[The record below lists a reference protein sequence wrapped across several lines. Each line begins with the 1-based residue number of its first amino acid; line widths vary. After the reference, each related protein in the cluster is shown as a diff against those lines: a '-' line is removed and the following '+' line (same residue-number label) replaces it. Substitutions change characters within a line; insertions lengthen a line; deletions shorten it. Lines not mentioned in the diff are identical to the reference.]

1 MKIFFRKRFLLP
13 TLIAALGLVLTGR
26 ATAQTFTNL
35 HTFTAL
41 VSGINSDGSKPL
53 AGLVLSGNTLYGTAY
68 IGGSASKG
76 AVFAVNTDSS
86 GFTNLHSFTAL
97 SGPFPPTNSDGTN
110 PRGGLILSGNTLYG
124 TANGGGS
131 SGVGTVFA
139 VNTNGTGFTNL
150 HSFTATSGPN
160 FTNSD
165 GANPYAGLIL
175 SGNTLYGTAQAG
187 GSSGNGTVFAVS
199 TNGTGFTNLYNFSG
213 GNDGANPEG
222 GLVLSGNTL
231 YGTTFYG
238 GTNGNG
244 TVFAVS
250 TNGTRFTKLYSFTA
264 KNFNGATGGNTNSDG
279 ANPYAVLILSGNT
292 LYGTASTG
300 GNSDF
305 GIGTVFAI
313 NTNGTGFTNLHS
325 FIGNAAEPFAGL
337 ILSGNTLY
345 GAATYHGNSG
355 YGTLFAVNTN
365 GTGFTNFY
373 NFSGGSEGAYP
384 EGSLVLSGN
393 TLYGTAEGGGSGNGT
408 AGNGTVFCLSLGSA
422 PQLTITPS
430 GTNVIL
436 TWPTNAALF
445 YLQSTPTLGS
455 SANWTNVSA
464 GPFVVNGLNTV
475 TNPISGTGKFYRLSQ

>member
-1 MKIFFRKRFLLP
+1 MNIPLKTLFLLP
-13 TLIAALGLVLTGR
+13 TLIAGLGLLSAGR
-26 ATAQTFTNL
+26 ATAQPITPL

-41 VSGINSDGSKPL
+41 VSGVNSDGAKPL
-53 AGLVLSGNTLYGTAY
+53 AGLVLSGSTLYGTAY
-68 IGGSASKG
+68 IGGTNGNG

-97 SGPFPPTNSDGTN
+97 AGPYPPTNSDGAN
-110 PRGGLILSGNTLYG
+110 PHGGLILSGSTLYG
-124 TANGGGS
+124 TAQAGGG

-139 VNTNGTGFTNL
+139 INTDSSGFTNL
-150 HSFTATSGPN
+150 HSFTATTGPN

-165 GANPYAGLIL
+165 GAHPYAVLIL
-175 SGNTLYGTAQAG
+175 SGKTLYGTLVDG

-222 GLVLSGNTL
+222 GLVLSGSTL

-244 TVFAVS
+244 TVFAIS
-250 TNGTRFTKLYSFTA
+250 TNGTGFTKLYSFTA
-264 KNFNGATGGNTNSDG
+264 KNYNGATGGMTNSDG
-279 ANPYAVLILSGNT
+279 ANPYASLILSGNT

-305 GIGTVFAI
+305 GSGTVFAI
-313 NTNGTGFTNLHS
+313 NTNGTGFANLHS
-325 FIGNAAEPFAGL
+325 LNYGDGAEPFAGL
-337 ILSGNTLY
+337 MLSGSILY
-345 GAATYHGNSG
+345 GAATYRGNSG

-365 GTGFTNFY
+365 GTGFTNYY
-373 NFSGGSEGAYP
+373 NFSGGSDGAYP

-393 TLYGTAEGGGSGNGT
+393 TLYGTAEGGASPS
-408 AGNGTVFCLSLGSA
+408 ANGTVFSLTLGSVA
-422 PQLTITPS
+422 PLLTILPS

-436 TWPTNAALF
+436 TWPTNVTGF
-445 YLQSTPTLGS
+445 TLQSTTNLASP
-455 SANWTNVSA
+455 AVWTTVS
-464 GPFVVNGLNTV
+464 GQNPV
-475 TNPISGTGKFYRLSQ
+475 TNPITGAQKFYRLSQ

>member
-1 MKIFFRKRFLLP
+1 MNTRIKNLFLLP
-13 TLIAALGLVLTGR
+13 TLIAALGLLLTGR
-26 ATAQTFTNL
+26 VTAQTFTNL

-68 IGGSASKG
+68 IGGSAGKG

-97 SGPFPPTNSDGTN
+97 SGPFPPTNSDGVN
-110 PRGGLILSGNTLYG
+110 PRGGLILAGNTLYG
-124 TANGGGS
+124 AANAGGS

-139 VNTNGTGFTNL
+139 VSTNGTGFTNL

-165 GANPYAGLIL
+165 GANPYAGLIF
-175 SGNTLYGTAQAG
+175 SGNTLYGTANAG
-187 GSSGNGTVFAVS
+187 GSSGVGTVFAVS

-244 TVFAVS
+244 TVFAIS
-250 TNGTRFTKLYSFTA
+250 TNGTGFTKLYSFTA
-264 KNFNGATGGNTNSDG
+264 KNFNGNTGGMTNSDG
-279 ANPYAVLILSGNT
+279 ANPYAVLILSGST

-300 GNSDF
+300 GNSDY
-305 GIGTVFAI
+305 GSGTVFAI

-373 NFSGGSEGAYP
+373 NFSGGSDGAYP

-393 TLYGTAEGGGSGNGT
+393 TLYGTAEGGGSGNST
-408 AGNGTVFCLSLGSA
+408 AGNGTVFGFSLGSA
-422 PQLTITPS
+422 PQLNITPS
-430 GTNVIL
+430 GTNVVL
-436 TWPTNAALF
+436 TWTNTASGFTLE
-445 YLQSTPTLGS
+445 ST
-455 SANWTNVSA
+455 TNPAPPAVWSTNSTAPVVVS
-464 GPFVVNGLNTV
+464 GQYTV
-475 TNPISGTGKFYRLSQ
+475 TNPISGTQKFYRLSQ